1 MHHNKQRIYFKNIY
15 ETDFCDCIK
24 RNAKGTHLYSR
35 WAYKQGGLYPA
46 GLISGIIYN
55 HWQMNGL
62 ISGGGL
68 IRGGG
73 GALKWD
79 FTVKIACVYQQIDIY
94 FGTVMDISK

>member
-46 GLISGIIYN
+46 GLISGIICI

-68 IRGGG
+68 IRGG